1 MSSKRSEFFNGNKGE
16 VWINGVQIGT
26 ISKGKVVKKWN
37 YEEIPAPSGDGTIR
51 VPTHY
56 TIEVS
61 MTYRST
67 GTEREIEMFN
77 HNEDVS
83 VIMANSNISD
93 TKRNRLKLDGVTF
106 DEETLMNFEKHK
118 VEEVELTGQA
128 ETSDWLE

>member
-1 MSSKRSEFFNGNKGE
+1 
-16 VWINGVQIGT
+16 
-26 ISKGKVVKKWN
+26 
-37 YEEIPAPSGDGTIR
+37 
-51 VPTHY
+51 
-56 TIEVS
+56 
-61 MTYRST
+61 MTYRRT

-77 HNEDVS
+77 HNEDIS

-93 TKRNRLKLDGVTF
+93 TKRNRIKLDGVTF